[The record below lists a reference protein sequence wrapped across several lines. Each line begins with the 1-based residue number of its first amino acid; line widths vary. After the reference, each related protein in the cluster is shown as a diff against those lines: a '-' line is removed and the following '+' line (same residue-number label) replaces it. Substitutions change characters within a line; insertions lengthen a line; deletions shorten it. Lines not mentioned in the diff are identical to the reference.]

1 MKPITQMHL
10 KFIKFGEAVDFF
22 FFFLKN
28 TQTHTHL
35 SLLLLTR
42 FLTALLHTELSDI
55 KRRFFPFIYQVNL
68 PKTNIKKK
76 PEAADF

>member
-10 KFIKFGEAVDFF
+10 KFIKFAEAVDFF
-22 FFFLKN
+22 FLLK
-28 TQTHTHL
+28 THRHAHT

-42 FLTALLHTELSDI
+42 FSTALLHTELGDI